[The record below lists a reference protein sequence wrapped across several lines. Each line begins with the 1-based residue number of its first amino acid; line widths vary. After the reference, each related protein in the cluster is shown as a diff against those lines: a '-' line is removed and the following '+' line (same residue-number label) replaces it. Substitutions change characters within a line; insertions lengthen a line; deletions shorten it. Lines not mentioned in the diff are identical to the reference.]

1 MNTQSNSPQVTVL
14 IPVYNAER
22 YLLETLQSVSAQT
35 FRDIEILVVDD
46 GSKDSSPKMLADYA
60 LTDPRLRV
68 VRQANAGISAAL
80 NAGIAAARG
89 EYIVRMD
96 ADDIMLPERI
106 AAQVSFLQGRTD
118 LGFCAC
124 AMEMIDKNGRVFGQY
139 AGRPGSVAELDAM
152 LADRLPIVYTH
163 PTVTYRASA
172 VKAVGGYN
180 KLYEPCEDMELFGRL
195 IAAGFPGIVLPA
207 VLMRYR
213 VHGASI
219 SGSKVAHQVRTQ
231 DFVCAAFYARRLGQP
246 IPERSAYDRM
256 RQSAPLLERL
266 RDEAHLRSNV
276 LQRSALYHKAEG
288 KRLQATA
295 CLIGAAAYRPWPA
308 VRGVLRRVTGADKV
322 SKPSLAREV

>member
-1 MNTQSNSPQVTVL
+1 MSSVESLPQVTVL

-22 YLLETLQSVSAQT
+22 YLLETLRSVSAQT

-46 GSKDSSPKMLADYA
+46 GSKDSSPQLLADYA
-60 LTDPRLRV
+60 VADPRVRV
-68 VRQANAGISAAL
+68 VRQVNAGISAAL
-80 NAGIAAARG
+80 NTGIAAARG

-106 AAQVSFLQGRTD
+106 AAQVSFLQNRTD

-139 AGRPGSVAELDAM
+139 VGRPESIAELESMMAEE
-152 LADRLPIVYTH
+152 LPIVFTH

-172 VKAVGGYN
+172 VKAVGGYD
-180 KLYEPCEDMELFGRL
+180 KRYEPCEDMELFGRL
-195 IAAGFPGIVLPA
+195 ISAGFSGVVLPT

-231 DFVCAAFYARRLGQP
+231 DFVCAVFYSRRQGRAAL
-246 IPERSAYDRM
+246 ERSAYDEQR
-256 RQSAPLLERL
+256 RRAPLLERM
-266 RDEAHLRSNV
+266 RDEAQLRSHV
-276 LQRSALYHKAEG
+276 LQRTALYSKAEG
-288 KRLQATA
+288 RRLRATA
-295 CLIGAAAYRPWPA
+295 CLFGAAAYRPWSA
-308 VRGVLRRVTGADKV
+308 LRGVFRRVAKAAK
-322 SKPSLAREV
+322 S

>member
-1 MNTQSNSPQVTVL
+1 MKNTESAPKVTVL

-35 FRDIEILVVDD
+35 FQDIEILVIDD
-46 GSKDSSPKMLADYA
+46 GSKDNSPQMLADYA

-106 AAQVSFLQGRTD
+106 AAQVSFLQVRTE

-124 AMEMIDKNGRVFGQY
+124 GMEMIDKNGRVFAQY
-139 AGRPGSVAELDAM
+139 TGRPGTVSELEAM
-152 LADRLPIVYTH
+152 MADQLPIVFTH

-231 DFVCAAFYARRLGQP
+231 DFVRASFYALRQGLP
-246 IPERSAYDRM
+246 VLERSAYEQKLER
-256 RQSAPLLERL
+256 APVLERL
-266 RDEAHLRSNV
+266 REEAHLRSDV

-288 KRLQATA
+288 RRFQSIAS
-295 CLIGAAAYRPWPA
+295 LIGAAAYRPWPA
-308 VRGVLRRVTGADKV
+308 VRGVWRRLTGTDKAAQ
-322 SKPSLAREV
+322 PSLASEV